1 VLGAES
7 LRSATCQA
15 TMRIMAFITQKRKLY
30 GTDLPDAVLKKLYCD
45 RCTFAATHNLG
56 TEYDGSG
63 W

>member
-56 TEYDGSG
+56 TE
-63 W
+63 